1 MKGEKM
7 DRKRRGM
14 KEEKKKTRIEKL
26 SSGEILTDNLK

>member
-14 KEEKKKTRIEKL
+14 KEEKKKTRIENL

>member
-14 KEEKKKTRIEKL
+14 KEEKKKNKNRE
-26 SSGEILTDNLK
+26 LKFRGDFDR